1 MCASTL
7 IGPNPPDFCARTA
20 YLHAG
25 GGQSRIF
32 VMTDQAVADG
42 VVGPAR
48 TRKPREPGCIP
59 LGEASFPEQLRMMW
73 RAFIGSPLRGLLF
86 WVGFGILALIVAT
99 AFGQVMLNR
108 WNQPFYDA
116 IERRNVPD
124 FLNQLM
130 VFAYI
135 AGVLLV
141 LNIAQGWLNRYL
153 HIKLREGLVRDLLDH
168 WLRPGRAL
176 RLKQSG
182 ELGVNPDQ
190 RLHEDAWHLAD
201 LSADLGIGFVQAG
214 VLLVS
219 FIGVLWAI
227 SEGFV
232 FHYEGRSFAIPG
244 YMVWAALAYA
254 GVASGLS
261 WLLARPLVRL
271 NADHYAREAEL
282 RVSLVDAS
290 REIEEIAKAGREAQ
304 EKGRLE
310 DNLDAALLTVR
321 RIMTAAIRL
330 QWFTAGYGWVT
341 VVAPIVIASPVYFAG
356 DLTFGGL
363 MMAAAAFTQV
373 HSSLRWFVD
382 NIGAIADWR
391 ATLLRVASFRL
402 ALIRVGEG

>member
-1 MCASTL
+1 
-7 IGPNPPDFCARTA
+7 
-20 YLHAG
+20 
-25 GGQSRIF
+25 
-32 VMTDQAVADG
+32 MTDQVMAERSG
-42 VVGPAR
+42 VPKATPAR
-48 TRKPREPGCIP
+48 KHEPGCIP
-59 LGEASFPEQLRMMW
+59 FGEASFSQQLKMMS
-73 RAFIGSPLRGLLF
+73 RAFMGSPLRRLLF
-86 WVGFGILALIVAT
+86 WVSFGILALIVAT
-99 AFGQVMLNR
+99 AFGQVLLNR

-116 IERRNVPD
+116 IERRNVPA
-124 FLNQLM
+124 FLNQL
-130 VFAYI
+130 VIFGYI
-135 AGVLLV
+135 AGGLLV

-168 WLRPGRAL
+168 WLRPGLAL

-201 LSADLGIGFVQAG
+201 LSADLGIGFTQAS
-214 VLLVS
+214 VLLAS

-232 FHYEGRSFAIPG
+232 FHYQGFSFAIPG

-254 GVASGLS
+254 GVASGIS
-261 WLLARPLVRL
+261 WLLGRPLIRL
-271 NADHYAREAEL
+271 NADHYAREADM
-282 RVSLVDAS
+282 RAALVRASDGIGDITSAKGEDA
-290 REIEEIAKAGREAQ
+290 
-304 EKGRLE
+304 EKGRLLE
-310 DNLDAALLTVR
+310 NLAAVIVTLR

-356 DLTFGGL
+356 DISFGGL

-402 ALIRVGEG
+402 ALIRLGEG

>member
-1 MCASTL
+1 M
-7 IGPNPPDFCARTA
+7 
-20 YLHAG
+20 
-25 GGQSRIF
+25 IF
-32 VMTDQAVADG
+32 G
-42 VVGPAR
+42 
-48 TRKPREPGCIP
+48 
-59 LGEASFPEQLRMMW
+59 
-73 RAFIGSPLRGLLF
+73 
-86 WVGFGILALIVAT
+86 
-99 AFGQVMLNR
+99 
-108 WNQPFYDA
+108 
-116 IERRNVPD
+116 
-124 FLNQLM
+124 
-130 VFAYI
+130 YI
-135 AGVLLV
+135 AGVLLL

-201 LSADLGIGFVQAG
+201 LSADLGIGLTQAS
-214 VLLVS
+214 VLLAS

-232 FHYEGRSFAIPG
+232 FHYDGRSFAIPG

-254 GVASGLS
+254 GVASGIS
-261 WLLARPLVRL
+261 WLLGRPLIRL
-271 NADHYAREAEL
+271 NADHYAREADM
-282 RVSLVDAS
+282 RAALVRASDA
-290 REIEEIAKAGREAQ
+290 IGDITAAKGEAE
-304 EKGRLE
+304 EKGRLLE
-310 DNLDAALLTVR
+310 NLEAVILATR
-321 RIMTAAIRL
+321 KIMTAAIRL

-356 DLTFGGL
+356 DITFGGL

-402 ALIRVGEG
+402 ALMRLGEVAPRSAL

>member
-1 MCASTL
+1 MA
-7 IGPNPPDFCARTA
+7 DRAA
-20 YLHAG
+20 
-25 GGQSRIF
+25 
-32 VMTDQAVADG
+32 ADG
-42 VVGPAR
+42 ASAR
-48 TRKPREPGCIP
+48 NGAASATERRKPREPGCVP
-59 LGEASFPEQLRMMW
+59 SGEATFREQLVMMW
-73 RAFIGSPLRGLLF
+73 RAFLHSPLRGLLF
-86 WVGFGILALIVAT
+86 WTGFGIFALIVAT
-99 AFGQVMLNR
+99 AFGQVLLNR

-116 IERRNVPD
+116 IARKHVGD
-124 FLNQLM
+124 FLHQLV
-130 VFAYI
+130 VFAWI
-135 AGVLLV
+135 ASGLLV
-141 LNIAQGWLNRYL
+141 LNVAQGWLNRYL
-153 HIKLREGLVRDLLDH
+153 HIKLREGLVLDLLDH

-182 ELGVNPDQ
+182 EIGVNPDQ

-201 LSADLGIGFVQAG
+201 LSADLGIGFVQSG

-232 FHYEGRSFAIPG
+232 FHYGGHSVSIPG

-254 GVASGLS
+254 GAASGLS

-271 NADHYAREAEL
+271 NADHYAREADL
-282 RVSLVDAS
+282 RVALVETSQA
-290 REIEEIAKAGREAQ
+290 IEEIAAGRRETATETELAGKLQ
-304 EKGRLE
+304 
-310 DNLDAALLTVR
+310 AALLTVR
-321 RIMTAAIRL
+321 QIMTASIRL
-330 QWFTAGYGWVT
+330 LWFTAGYGWVT
-341 VVAPIVIASPVYFAG
+341 VVAPIVIASPVYFMG

-402 ALIRVGEG
+402 ALIRAGET

>member
-1 MCASTL
+1 MAAEVAAE
-7 IGPNPPDFCARTA
+7 G
-20 YLHAG
+20 
-25 GGQSRIF
+25 
-32 VMTDQAVADG
+32 AVAQG
-42 VVGPAR
+42 QPAR
-48 TRKPREPGCIP
+48 TPRVPGCIP
-59 LGEASFPEQLRMMW
+59 SGEASFRQQLMMMW
-73 RAFIGSPLRGLLF
+73 RAFIGSPLRRLLF
-86 WVGFGILALIVAT
+86 LVSFGIFALIVAT

-108 WNQPFYDA
+108 WNAPFYDA
-116 IERRNVPD
+116 IEKKNVPV
-124 FLNQLM
+124 FLHQLL

-135 AGVLLV
+135 AGALLV

-153 HIKLREGLVRDLLDH
+153 HIKLREGLVRDLLDE
-168 WLRPGRAL
+168 WLKPGRAL
-176 RLKQSG
+176 RLQRSG
-182 ELGVNPDQ
+182 EIGVNPDQ
-190 RLHEDAWHLAD
+190 RLHEDARHLAD
-201 LSADLGIGFVQAG
+201 LSADLGIGFVQAS
-214 VLLVS
+214 VLLAS

-232 FHYEGRSFAIPG
+232 FHYGGRSFAIPG

-254 GVASGLS
+254 GTASGLS

-282 RVSLVDAS
+282 RVSLVEAS
-290 REIEEIAKAGREAQ
+290 QGVEAMDRARG
-304 EKGRLE
+304 EAETKSRLMK
-310 DNLDAALLTVR
+310 NLAAALLATR
-321 RIMTAAIRL
+321 KIMTAAIRL

-391 ATLLRVASFRL
+391 ATLMRVASFRL
-402 ALIRVGEG
+402 ALIRAGEG

>member
-1 MCASTL
+1 
-7 IGPNPPDFCARTA
+7 
-20 YLHAG
+20 
-25 GGQSRIF
+25 
-32 VMTDQAVADG
+32 MTDEGAGFDRGAADE
-42 VVGPAR
+42 
-48 TRKPREPGCIP
+48 PRPDEP
-59 LGEASFPEQLRMMW
+59 SFFQQVMMMW
-73 RAFIGSPLRGLLF
+73 RAFMDSPLRNLLF
-86 WVGFGILALIVAT
+86 GVCLGILALIVAT
-99 AFGQVMLNR
+99 AFGQVLLNR

-116 IERRNVPD
+116 IERRNLPD
-124 FLNQLM
+124 FFRQLV
-130 VFAYI
+130 VFAEI

-153 HIKLREGLVRDLLDH
+153 HIKLREGLVQDLLDA

-201 LSADLGIGFVQAG
+201 LSADLGIGLVQST
-214 VLLVS
+214 VLLAS

-232 FHYEGRSFAIPG
+232 FHYDGRSFAIPG
-244 YMVWAALAYA
+244 YMVWAALIYA
-254 GVASGLS
+254 GVASALS
-261 WLLARPLVRL
+261 WLLGRPLIKL
-271 NADHYAREAEL
+271 NSDHYAREAEM
-282 RVSLVDAS
+282 RVALVQAS
-290 REIEEIAKAGREAQ
+290 QEIEAISAKGGEAA
-304 EKGRLE
+304 EKGRLM
-310 DNLDAALLTVR
+310 DNLAAVLLASR
-321 RIMTAAIRL
+321 NIMTAAIRL

-391 ATLLRVASFRL
+391 ATLMRVAAFRL
-402 ALIRVGEG
+402 ALVRMG

>member
-1 MCASTL
+1 MMFGW
-7 IGPNPPDFCARTA
+7 I
-20 YLHAG
+20 AG
-25 GGQSRIF
+25 G
-32 VMTDQAVADG
+32 
-42 VVGPAR
+42 
-48 TRKPREPGCIP
+48 
-59 LGEASFPEQLRMMW
+59 
-73 RAFIGSPLRGLLF
+73 
-86 WVGFGILALIVAT
+86 
-99 AFGQVMLNR
+99 
-108 WNQPFYDA
+108 
-116 IERRNVPD
+116 
-124 FLNQLM
+124 
-130 VFAYI
+130 
-135 AGVLLV
+135 LLV

-201 LSADLGIGFVQAG
+201 LSADLGIGLTQAS
-214 VLLVS
+214 VLLAS

-232 FHYEGRSFAIPG
+232 FHYNGYSFNIPG

-254 GVASGLS
+254 GVASGIS
-261 WLLARPLVRL
+261 WLLGRPLIRL
-271 NADHYAREAEL
+271 NADHYAREADM
-282 RVSLVDAS
+282 RAALVRAS
-290 REIEEIAKAGREAQ
+290 DGIADITTAKGEAEER
-304 EKGRLE
+304 GRLL
-310 DNLDAALLTVR
+310 DNLDAVILATR
-321 RIMTAAIRL
+321 KIMTAAIRL

-356 DLTFGGL
+356 DITFGGL

-402 ALIRVGEG
+402 ALIRAGEG

>member
-1 MCASTL
+1 MVDETAAGKAADRSTKE
-7 IGPNPPDFCARTA
+7 
-20 YLHAG
+20 
-25 GGQSRIF
+25 S
-32 VMTDQAVADG
+32 ADG
-42 VVGPAR
+42 PTNAAPRTGGRRKRRKQPATGR
-48 TRKPREPGCIP
+48 HEPGCIP
-59 LGEASFPEQLRMMW
+59 FGEASFTQQLSMMW
-73 RAFIGSPLRGLLF
+73 RAFLGSPLRGLLF
-86 WVGFGILALIVAT
+86 WVSLGIFALIIAT
-99 AFGQVMLNR
+99 AFGQVLLNR

-124 FLNQLM
+124 FLHQLT
-130 VFAYI
+130 VFAWI
-135 AGVLLV
+135 AGGLLL

-153 HIKLREGLVRDLLDH
+153 HIKLREGLVRDLLDE

-176 RLKQSG
+176 RLKRSG
-182 ELGVNPDQ
+182 EIGVNPDQ

-201 LSADLGIGFVQAG
+201 LSADLGIGFVQAS
-214 VLLVS
+214 VLLAS

-232 FHYEGRSFAIPG
+232 FHYGAYSFAIPG

-254 GVASGLS
+254 GVASGIS
-261 WLLARPLVRL
+261 WLLGRPLIRL
-271 NADHYAREAEL
+271 NADHYAREADM
-282 RVSLVDAS
+282 R
-290 REIEEIAKAGREAQ
+290 
-304 EKGRLE
+304 
-310 DNLDAALLTVR
+310 AALVRASDGIEGISGEKAEAEEKDRLLLHLKAVVLTTR
-321 RIMTAAIRL
+321 RIMSAAIRL

-402 ALIRVGEG
+402 ALIRLGEG

>member
-1 MCASTL
+1 MAAEVT
-7 IGPNPPDFCARTA
+7 
-20 YLHAG
+20 
-25 GGQSRIF
+25 
-32 VMTDQAVADG
+32 ADG
-42 VVGPAR
+42 AAAQPAR
-48 TRKPREPGCIP
+48 KPKEPGCIRS
-59 LGEASFPEQLRMMW
+59 GEASFRQQLMMMW
-73 RAFIGSPLRGLLF
+73 RAFIGSPLRLLLF
-86 WVGFGILALIVAT
+86 WVSLGIFALIVAT

-108 WNQPFYDA
+108 WNAPFYDA
-116 IERRNVPD
+116 IEKKNVPV
-124 FLNQLM
+124 FLHQLL
-130 VFAYI
+130 VFGYI
-135 AGVLLV
+135 AGALLV

-153 HIKLREGLVRDLLDH
+153 HIKLREGLVRDLLDE
-168 WLRPGRAL
+168 WLKPGRAL
-176 RLKQSG
+176 RLQRSG
-182 ELGVNPDQ
+182 EIGVNPDQ

-232 FHYEGRSFAIPG
+232 FHYGDRSFAIPG

-254 GVASGLS
+254 GAASGLS

-282 RVSLVDAS
+282 RVSLVEAS
-290 REIEEIAKAGREAQ
+290 QGVEAIDRAQ
-304 EKGRLE
+304 GEAETKSRLVK
-310 DNLDAALLTVR
+310 NLAAALLATR
-321 RIMTAAIRL
+321 KIMTAAIRL

-391 ATLLRVASFRL
+391 ATLMRVASFRL
-402 ALIRVGEG
+402 ALIRAGEG

>member
-1 MCASTL
+1 MADE
-7 IGPNPPDFCARTA
+7 IA
-20 YLHAG
+20 
-25 GGQSRIF
+25 
-32 VMTDQAVADG
+32 VDQMAAPTPRPHG
-42 VVGPAR
+42 V
-48 TRKPREPGCIP
+48 IP
-59 LGEASFPEQLRMMW
+59 SGEASFRQQLRMMW
-73 RAFIGSPLRGLLF
+73 RAFLGSPLRGVLF
-86 WVGFGILALIVAT
+86 WICFGILVLIVAT
-99 AFGQVMLNR
+99 AFGQVLLNR

-124 FLNQLM
+124 FLHQLM
-130 VFAYI
+130 VFGWI
-135 AGVLLV
+135 AGALLV
-141 LNIAQGWLNRYL
+141 LNVAQGWLNRYL
-153 HIKLREGLVRDLLDH
+153 HIKLREWLVRDLFDQ
-168 WLRPGRAL
+168 WLKPGCAL
-176 RLKQSG
+176 KLHQSG
-182 ELGVNPDQ
+182 EIGVNPDQ

-214 VLLVS
+214 VLLAS

-232 FHYEGRSFAIPG
+232 FHYDGHSFAIPG

-254 GVASGLS
+254 GVASGIS
-261 WLLARPLVRL
+261 WLLGRPLIRL

-282 RVSLVDAS
+282 RVSLVNAS
-290 REIEEIAKAGREAQ
+290 QDIGAITAAGGEAATKTALV
-304 EKGRLE
+304 ERL
-310 DNLDAALLTVR
+310 ASVLLASR

-330 QWFTAGYGWVT
+330 QWFTAGYGWAT

-402 ALIRVGEG
+402 ALVRRG

>member
-1 MCASTL
+1 
-7 IGPNPPDFCARTA
+7 
-20 YLHAG
+20 
-25 GGQSRIF
+25 
-32 VMTDQAVADG
+32 MTDQAMVADG
-42 VVGPAR
+42 VAGAGQA
-48 TRKPREPGCIP
+48 RKPRQPGCIP
-59 LGEASFPEQLRMMW
+59 SGEASFYDQLKMMW
-73 RAFIGSPLRGLLF
+73 SAFIGSPLRRLLF
-86 WVGFGILALIVAT
+86 WVGFGIFALIVAT
-99 AFGQVMLNR
+99 AFGQVLLNR

-116 IERRNVPD
+116 IERKD
-124 FLNQLM
+124 MAGFLHQLV
-130 VFAYI
+130 VFAEI
-135 AGVLLV
+135 AGALLV

-153 HIKLREGLVRDLLDH
+153 HIKLREGLVRDLLDE
-168 WLRPGRAL
+168 WMRPGRAL
-176 RLKQSG
+176 KLKQSG
-182 ELGVNPDQ
+182 EIGVNPDQ

-232 FHYEGRSFAIPG
+232 FHYGGRSFAIPG

-254 GVASGLS
+254 GTASALS

-282 RVSLVDAS
+282 RVSLVEAS
-290 REIEEIAKAGREAQ
+290 QGVEEIASAGREGATR
-304 EKGRLE
+304 GRLE
-310 DNLDAALLTVR
+310 QNLTAALLTVR

-391 ATLLRVASFRL
+391 ATLMRVASFRL

>member
-1 MCASTL
+1 
-7 IGPNPPDFCARTA
+7 
-20 YLHAG
+20 
-25 GGQSRIF
+25 
-32 VMTDQAVADG
+32 MTDEVAADRSG
-42 VVGPAR
+42 RSGAEQSGAARKQPPA
-48 TRKPREPGCIP
+48 GIIP
-59 LGEASFPEQLRMMW
+59 AGDASFRDQLRMMW
-73 RAFIGSPLRGLLF
+73 RAFLGSPLRGLLF
-86 WVGFGILALIVAT
+86 WVSFGIFALIVAT

-108 WNQPFYDA
+108 WNEPFYDA
-116 IERRNVPD
+116 IERKNVPD
-124 FLNQLM
+124 FLQQLV
-130 VFAYI
+130 VFAWI
-135 AGVLLV
+135 AGGLLV

-168 WLRPGRAL
+168 WMRPGRAL
-176 RLKQSG
+176 KLQKSG
-182 ELGVNPDQ
+182 EIGVNPDQ

-214 VLLVS
+214 VLLLS

-232 FHYEGRSFAIPG
+232 FHYNGYSFAIPG

-282 RVSLVDAS
+282 RVSLVRAS
-290 REIEEIAKAGREAQ
+290 QEIEEICRISGEAE
-304 EKGRLE
+304 EKSRLVQ
-310 DNLDAALLTVR
+310 NLDAALLATR
-321 RIMTAAIRL
+321 KIMTAAIRL

-391 ATLLRVASFRL
+391 ATLMRVASFRL

>member
-1 MCASTL
+1 MSDELAAARAGRVSALDHKAQVST
-7 IGPNPPDFCARTA
+7 P
-20 YLHAG
+20 
-25 GGQSRIF
+25 
-32 VMTDQAVADG
+32 
-42 VVGPAR
+42 
-48 TRKPREPGCIP
+48 RKPREHDPGCIP
-59 LGEASFPEQLRMMW
+59 MGEASFYLQLKMMW
-73 RAFIGSPLRGLLF
+73 RAFLGSPLRRLLF
-86 WVGFGILALIVAT
+86 WVGFGIFALIVAT
-99 AFGQVMLNR
+99 AFGQVLLNR
-108 WNQPFYDA
+108 WNAPFYDA

-130 VFAYI
+130 MFAYI
-135 AGVLLV
+135 AGGLLL

-168 WLRPGRAL
+168 WLAPGRAL

-201 LSADLGIGFVQAG
+201 LSADLGIGFVQAS
-214 VLLVS
+214 VLLAS

-232 FHYEGRSFAIPG
+232 FHYQGYSFNIPG

-254 GVASGLS
+254 GVASGIS
-261 WLLARPLVRL
+261 WLLGRPLIRL
-271 NADHYAREAEL
+271 NADHYAREADM
-282 RVSLVDAS
+282 RAALVRASDGIGDITATKGEDA
-290 REIEEIAKAGREAQ
+290 
-304 EKGRLE
+304 EKGRLLE
-310 DNLDAALLTVR
+310 NLAAVILATR
-321 RIMTAAIRL
+321 KIMAAAIRL

-391 ATLLRVASFRL
+391 ATLMRVASFRL
-402 ALIRVGEG
+402 ALIRVGQ

>member
-1 MCASTL
+1 MAAEVMA
-7 IGPNPPDFCARTA
+7 GDAAAR
-20 YLHAG
+20 
-25 GGQSRIF
+25 IE
-32 VMTDQAVADG
+32 
-42 VVGPAR
+42 PAR
-48 TRKPREPGCIP
+48 TPRVPGCIP
-59 LGEASFPEQLRMMW
+59 SGEANFSQQLMMMW
-73 RAFIGSPLRGLLF
+73 RAFIGSPLRRLLF
-86 WVGFGILALIVAT
+86 LVSFGIFVLIVAT

-108 WNQPFYDA
+108 WNAPFYDA
-116 IERRNVPD
+116 IEKKNVPV
-124 FLNQLM
+124 FLHQLL

-135 AGVLLV
+135 AGALLV

-153 HIKLREGLVRDLLDH
+153 HIKLREGLVGDLLDQ
-168 WLRPGRAL
+168 WLKPGRAL
-176 RLKQSG
+176 RLQRSG
-182 ELGVNPDQ
+182 EIGVNPDQ
-190 RLHEDAWHLAD
+190 RLHEDARHLAD

-214 VLLVS
+214 VLLAS

-232 FHYEGRSFAIPG
+232 FHYGDRSFAIPG

-254 GVASGLS
+254 GTASGLS

-282 RVSLVDAS
+282 RVSLVEAS
-290 REIEEIAKAGREAQ
+290 QGVEAMDRARS
-304 EKGRLE
+304 EPATRDRLMK
-310 DNLDAALLTVR
+310 NLAAALLATR
-321 RIMTAAIRL
+321 KIMTAAIRL

-391 ATLLRVASFRL
+391 ATLMRVASFRL

>member
-1 MCASTL
+1 
-7 IGPNPPDFCARTA
+7 
-20 YLHAG
+20 
-25 GGQSRIF
+25 
-32 VMTDQAVADG
+32 MTDQAIAERG
-42 VVGPAR
+42 GAPKGAA
-48 TRKPREPGCIP
+48 KKHEPGCIP
-59 LGEASFPEQLRMMW
+59 SGEASFYQQLTMMR
-73 RAFIGSPLRGLLF
+73 RAFMGSPLRNLLF
-86 WVGFGILALIVAT
+86 WVSFGIFALIVAT
-99 AFGQVMLNR
+99 AFGQVLLNR
-108 WNQPFYDA
+108 WNEPFYDA

-130 VFAYI
+130 MFAYI
-135 AGVLLV
+135 AGGLLV

-201 LSADLGIGFVQAG
+201 LSADLGIGLTQAS
-214 VLLVS
+214 VLLAS

-232 FHYEGRSFAIPG
+232 FHYNGYSFAIPG

-254 GVASGLS
+254 GVASGIS
-261 WLLARPLVRL
+261 WLLGRPLIRL
-271 NADHYAREAEL
+271 NADHYAREADM
-282 RVSLVDAS
+282 RAALVRAS
-290 REIEEIAKAGREAQ
+290 DGIGDITAAKGEDEEE
-304 EKGRLE
+304 GRLLK
-310 DNLDAALLTVR
+310 NLDAVILASR
-321 RIMTAAIRL
+321 KIMTAAIRL

-356 DLTFGGL
+356 DITFGGL

-402 ALIRVGEG
+402 ALIRAGE